1 MHAIGIGDL
10 FFPNRTELPERNE
23 YNYYDVGHELIMM
36 YGSPTAQEIE
46 DIRKGPVKFQV
57 YVQPETLVLL
67 FKFGSQPW
75 CDAFFSYWAM
85 PEDRRAIPPVLTETQ
100 MPVLTVYLLDANT
113 GKVVVIRQLTMP
125 NKFGQ
130 KLHTA
135 ITEQSK
141 NFFPA
146 EAVHAATNRLLEI
159 ETRDLVDLAQRQ
171 K

>member
-1 MHAIGIGDL
+1 MRAIGIGDL

-36 YGSPTAQEIE
+36 YGSPTPQEIE
-46 DIRKGPVKFQV
+46 DIRKGEAKFHV

-85 PEDRRAIPPVLTETQ
+85 PEDRRAIPPVLTDTQ
-100 MPVLTVYLLDANT
+100 LPVLTVYLLDSNS
-113 GKVVVIRQLTMP
+113 GKVVVIRQLTLP

-130 KLHTA
+130 KLHKA

-141 NFFPA
+141 TLFST
-146 EAVHAATNRLLEI
+146 EAVHVATHRLLQI